1 MVFHLFISHLLSRN
15 SFLSTFQMGLT
26 SSFRQPKL
34 YLTPTAWELNFFLQQ
49 TAQFFLLKKWSN
61 DRASKGQR
69 HVFENFVIFLKDIFR
84 FKEQN
89 GYLQLN
95 VKLGDKFDIM
105 CPKVKSFA
113 ETINPTEPL
122 FLALWNVNRRG
133 FNSCTV
139 DKRTSKR
146 LVRCNVPDYEKK
158 YTLRVKVSFF
168 LNFKL

>member
-1 MVFHLFISHLLSRN
+1 
-15 SFLSTFQMGLT
+15 
-26 SSFRQPKL
+26 
-34 YLTPTAWELNFFLQQ
+34 
-49 TAQFFLLKKWSN
+49 
-61 DRASKGQR
+61 
-69 HVFENFVIFLKDIFR
+69 
-84 FKEQN
+84 
-89 GYLQLN
+89 
-95 VKLGDKFDIM
+95 M

-158 YTLRVKVSFF
+158 YTMRVQVSFF
-168 LNFKL
+168 FDNLFSNLIFDEDMKFRDFLTPRRPIGRIRP

>member
-1 MVFHLFISHLLSRN
+1 MRSIPAHHLFLFLNSKIFYDIIKISRL
-15 SFLSTFQMGLT
+15 
-26 SSFRQPKL
+26 
-34 YLTPTAWELNFFLQQ
+34 PTVF
-49 TAQFFLLKKWSN
+49 T
-61 DRASKGQR
+61 RR
-69 HVFENFVIFLKDIFR
+69 HVFENFLIFLNDMFR

-158 YTLRVKVSFF
+158 YTMRVQVSFF
-168 LNFKL
+168 LILNSNLIFD

>member
-1 MVFHLFISHLLSRN
+1 
-15 SFLSTFQMGLT
+15 
-26 SSFRQPKL
+26 
-34 YLTPTAWELNFFLQQ
+34 
-49 TAQFFLLKKWSN
+49 
-61 DRASKGQR
+61 
-69 HVFENFVIFLKDIFR
+69 
-84 FKEQN
+84 
-89 GYLQLN
+89 
-95 VKLGDKFDIM
+95 M

-158 YTLRVKVSFF
+158 YTMRVQVSFF
-168 LNFKL
+168 SKFFLSYFLWRYEIPRLFLPLRPKKAGRIEKSLVLQEVILLWHLAKWVSRAPPHHTLSAFLDLNSSCGEQRGCRQWEIWSNYYQFKIA

>member
-1 MVFHLFISHLLSRN
+1 MHDFSLLWSFIYLFLIYYPEIPFYIASNGTHESL
-15 SFLSTFQMGLT
+15 
-26 SSFRQPKL
+26 
-34 YLTPTAWELNFFLQQ
+34 PTAQTISNPDSVEVKLFRLN
-49 TAQFFLLKKWSN
+49 W
-61 DRASKGQR
+61 ASKGQR
-69 HVFENFVIFLKDIFR
+69 HVLDNFLIFLKDIFR

-158 YTLRVKVSFF
+158 YTMRVQVSFF
-168 LNFKL
+168 LI